1 MTFPESLLRPSSG
14 NNFRVLKSIF
24 FIFLFQLVGEVVQKL
39 FQLTVPGPVI
49 GLVLL
54 IVFLLLCDRI
64 QGRLLK
70 SEFEEQLIKTSES
83 ILSYLPLLF
92 VPIGV
97 GVVLHIS
104 LLEKELFEVLVLLF
118 VGTLSTIGFTA
129 WLMQKIQKKTQRRK
143 QSRGQ

>member
-1 MTFPESLLRPSSG
+1 MTFPESLPRRLSG
-14 NNFRVLKSIF
+14 NSFRVLKSIF

-104 LLEKELFEVLVLLF
+104 LLEKELFEVMVLLF